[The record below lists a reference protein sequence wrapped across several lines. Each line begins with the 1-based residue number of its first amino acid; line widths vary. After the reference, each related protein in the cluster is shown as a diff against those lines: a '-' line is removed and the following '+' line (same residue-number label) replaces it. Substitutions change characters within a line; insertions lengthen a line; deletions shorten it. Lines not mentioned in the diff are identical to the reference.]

1 MDNQEQER
9 AKALK
14 SYFDDVSEQYEKGNT
29 ISEADAMERMRTIRE
44 KKQNRILGKNER
56 VYMVYTLH

>member
-14 SYFDDVSEQYEKGNT
+14 SYFDDVSKQYEKGCT
-29 ISEADAMERMRTIRE
+29 ISEADAIERMRTIWE
-44 KKQNRILGKNER
+44 KSKTRHNRD
-56 VYMVYTLH
+56 VYFDD

>member
-29 ISEADAMERMRTIRE
+29 INEVEAIERMRTIRE
-44 KKQNRILGKNER
+44 KKTESDLGKE
-56 VYMVYTLH
+56 

>member
-1 MDNQEQER
+1 MDNHEQER

-29 ISEADAMERMRTIRE
+29 INEVEAVERMRVIRE
-44 KKQNRILGKNER
+44 KIKNSDDFGKGNG
-56 VYMVYTLH
+56 